1 MNAYYERT
9 NKTVAINDT
18 KPLNIN
24 VNVGDKLIAAIC
36 AVVAIFTSAIAV
48 KIEKAV
54 VCTGGFVAFFGI
66 IGGIESGN
74 ISMVIGV
81 ALCAVI
87 SLAEFFVF
95 KSLFKKKKTAK

>member
-36 AVVAIFTSAIAV
+36 AIVAIFTSAIAV

-74 ISMVIGV
+74 ISMIIGV

>member
-36 AVVAIFTSAIAV
+36 AIVAIFTSAIAV